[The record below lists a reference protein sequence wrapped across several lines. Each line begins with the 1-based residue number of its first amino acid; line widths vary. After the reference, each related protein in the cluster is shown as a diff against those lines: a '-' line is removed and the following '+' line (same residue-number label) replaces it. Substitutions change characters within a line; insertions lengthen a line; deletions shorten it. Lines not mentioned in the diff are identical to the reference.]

1 MREVKFILA
10 TLFTLLI
17 VSASVSSAQ
26 DDAPL
31 SVIATTT
38 IVANV
43 AQNVAGDLFAVQSLL
58 PPNSDT
64 HAYEPT
70 IDDARRISGSD
81 LILAVGAGYEGFL
94 ASLIENVG
102 ENIPI
107 IVVNNGLEIRSLGLD
122 AHDHEGGEAHNNRE
136 TLGILSNGLGCAAHT
151 HEGGETHE
159 ADDEHVEERGN
170 CDPHTWMDPAYVIG
184 WVNTIVEAFSTI
196 DPANA
201 GVYRANGDAYIV
213 ELESLDAE
221 ITEMIE
227 QIPAARRILITNH
240 EFLNYFADRY
250 GFEVAGTVLPGV
262 STGGESDPRSM
273 AALIALIREE
283 GVPAIFAEV
292 SANPQ
297 MAETVAQE
305 AGVQVITTLSSESLS
320 DAGGDTPTYLDL
332 MRHNAQ
338 VIAGALKG

>member
-10 TLFTLLI
+10 TLLTILI
-17 VSASVSSAQ
+17 VSARVSSGQ
-26 DDAPL
+26 NVPL
-31 SVIATTT
+31 NVLATTT
-38 IVANV
+38 IVADV
-43 AQNVAGDLFAVQSLL
+43 AQNVAGDLFTVQSLL
-58 PPNSDT
+58 PPNTDI

-70 IDDARRISGSD
+70 INDARRISGVD
-81 LILAVGAGYEGFL
+81 LILAVGAGYESFL
-94 ASLIENVG
+94 TSLIENVG
-102 ENIPI
+102 ENIP
-107 IVVNNGLEIRSLGLD
+107 VAVMNSGLELRALGRD
-122 AHDHEGGEAHNNRE
+122 IHAPEAAISDHKLACEAQ
-136 TLGILSNGLGCAAHT
+136 
-151 HEGGETHE
+151 
-159 ADDEHVEERGN
+159 GN

-184 WVNTIVEAFSTI
+184 WVNNIVEAFSAA

-201 GVYRANGDAYIV
+201 RVYRANGDAYII
-213 ELESLDAE
+213 ELEALDAE

-262 STGGESDPRSM
+262 STGGEPDPRSM
-273 AALIALIREE
+273 AALIALIREA

-297 MAETVAQE
+297 LAETVAQE
-305 AGVQVITTLSSESLS
+305 AGVQVITNLYSESLS
-320 DAGGDTPTYLDL
+320 DAEGDAPTYLDL

-338 VIAGALKG
+338 AIAAALEG